1 MTREKGSRSFRWQ
14 FTTLCLGLLIPTLLF
29 VSVLLWRYAASERS
43 RVEDEAGALSRGLAV
58 TLDREINGVLTTLQ
72 ALATSPSLQSR
83 DFAAF
88 YRQVSDVRRLQGIHL
103 SLRDVDGHMVLSTRA
118 PLGTFV
124 PVPAMLAETDR
135 EVLRTGKATVSNVF
149 TSVTSGKPVFQIVS
163 APIEVDGKPSFLLAA
178 SLDLDYLVDAARR
191 EQLPAGWIGALVDR
205 NGIFAVRTEHQEDY
219 AGKPTSPDF
228 RARLLSDAGSYYGR
242 SSAGRDIL
250 AGYAHSQLT
259 GWTASASVGSDV
271 VDAPL
276 HRSLLILIGLGAG
289 LALIAT
295 GVALVVGRRID
306 KAVRRLSDAAEDIG
320 RGRPLEPFTTPIAEV
335 NQVGRALATAALQL
349 RDRARER
356 DEAEA
361 DLSAAKETAEKANLA
376 KSAFIANMS
385 HELRTPLS
393 AIIGYSEMMLE
404 ELEEDGDAAGL
415 TPDMRKIEGNAR
427 HLLGLINDVL
437 DLSKVES
444 GKMEV
449 FAETFGVEDLVR
461 GVASTVQTLVDRK
474 GNRLL
479 LEIGSGL
486 GAMHSDITKIRQVL
500 LNLLGN
506 AAKFTERGTITLEAW
521 RTSSAASGDVL
532 FRVSDTGIGMTRDQQ
547 ARLFQRFV
555 QADSSTTRK
564 FGGTGLGLSLTK
576 AFAEMLGGTVAVDS
590 ELGRGSSFTIT
601 LPATYVLAE
610 PDDTVPELGSE
621 TGEPHRDLVLVIDD
635 DEDQRTLMTR
645 FLHREGFQART
656 ARDGEAGLKLA
667 RALKPRAILLDV
679 MMPGIDGWSVLSALK
694 GDAELSDI
702 PVVMVTF
709 AEQRALAASLGATD
723 YVLKP
728 VRWERF
734 KSVMDRFRPPEQSVL
749 VIDDDEDT
757 RERLR
762 TLLERDG
769 WSVMEAGNGLE
780 GLDRLAEARPGVVLL
795 DLTMPVMDGFT
806 FLGEMRKAPG
816 CADIPVVVLT
826 ALDLT
831 REDRRRLRGA
841 SQILNKGEASL
852 RMIGDKLH
860 QLAAEQLHRA
870 KHPS

>member
-1 MTREKGSRSFRWQ
+1 MTRVKGSRSLKWQ

-29 VSVLLWRYAASERS
+29 VGVLLWRYAVSERS

-58 TLDREINGVLTTLQ
+58 TLDREINGVLATLQ

-103 SLRDVDGHMVLSTRA
+103 SLRDVDGHMVLSTRT
-118 PLGTFV
+118 PLGTVV
-124 PVPAMLAETDR
+124 PVPALLAETDR

-163 APIEVDGKPSFLLAA
+163 APIEIDGKPSFLLAA

-205 NGIFAVRTEHQEDY
+205 HGIFAVRTEHQEDY

-228 RARLLSDAGSYYGR
+228 RARLLSGAGSYYGR

-259 GWTASASVGSDV
+259 GWTATVSVGSDL

-276 HRSLLILIGLGAG
+276 YRSLLILISLGLG

-320 RGRPLEPFTTPIAEV
+320 RGRPMEPFTTPIAEV
-335 NQVGRALATAALQL
+335 NQVGRALATAASQL
-349 RDRARER
+349 RERARER

-361 DLSAAKETAEKANLA
+361 NLSAAKEAAEKANLA

-393 AIIGYSEMMLE
+393 AIIGYSEMLLE
-404 ELEEDGDAAGL
+404 GMEDDGDAAGL

-449 FAETFGVEDLVR
+449 FAETFEVEDLVR

-474 GNRLL
+474 GNRLIV
-479 LEIGSGL
+479 EIGSGL
-486 GAMHSDITKIRQVL
+486 GAMHSDVTKVRQIL

-506 AAKFTERGTITLEAW
+506 AAKFTERGTITLAAQREL
-521 RTSSAASGDVL
+521 SAANGDLV

-590 ELGRGSSFTIT
+590 ALGRGSSFTVV
-601 LPATYVLAE
+601 LPATHILAE
-610 PDDTVPELGSE
+610 PDETVSE
-621 TGEPHRDLVLVIDD
+621 VGPGEPHRDLVLVIDD

-656 ARDGEAGLKLA
+656 ARDGEAGLQLA
-667 RALKPRAILLDV
+667 RALKPHAILLDIL
-679 MMPGIDGWSVLSALK
+679 MPGIDGLSVLRALK

-709 AEQRALAASLGATD
+709 AEQRAVAASLGAAD

-734 KSVMDRFRPPEQSVL
+734 KSVMDRFRPPEQRCS
-749 VIDDDEDT
+749 
-757 RERLR
+757 
-762 TLLERDG
+762 
-769 WSVMEAGNGLE
+769 
-780 GLDRLAEARPGVVLL
+780 
-795 DLTMPVMDGFT
+795 
-806 FLGEMRKAPG
+806 
-816 CADIPVVVLT
+816 
-826 ALDLT
+826 
-831 REDRRRLRGA
+831 
-841 SQILNKGEASL
+841 
-852 RMIGDKLH
+852 
-860 QLAAEQLHRA
+860 
-870 KHPS
+870 

>member
-1 MTREKGSRSFRWQ
+1 MTRVRGSRSLKGQ

-29 VSVLLWRYAASERS
+29 VGVLLWRYAASERS

-72 ALATSPSLQSR
+72 ALATSPSLQAR
-83 DFAAF
+83 DFAGF
-88 YRQVSDVRRLQGIHL
+88 YKQLSDVRRLQGIHL
-103 SLRDVDGHMVLSTRA
+103 SLRDVDGNTVLTTRA

-124 PVPAMLAETDR
+124 PVPAQLAETDR
-135 EVLRTGKATVSNVF
+135 DVLRTGKATVSNVF
-149 TSVTSGKPVFQIVS
+149 TSATSGKPVFQIVS
-163 APIEVDGKPSFLLAA
+163 APIAFDGKPSFLLAA

-191 EQLPAGWIGALVDR
+191 EQLPAGWIGALIDR

-228 RARLLSDAGSYYGR
+228 RARLLSGAGSYYGR
-242 SSAGRDIL
+242 STAGRNIL

-259 GWTASASVGSDV
+259 GWTASASVGSNI

-276 HRSLLILIGLGAG
+276 HRSLLILVGLGFG
-289 LALIAT
+289 LGLIGT
-295 GVALVVGRRID
+295 GVALVVGRRVD
-306 KAVRRLSDAAEDIG
+306 KAMRRLSEAAEDIG

-335 NQVGRALATAALQL
+335 NQVGRALTTAALQL
-349 RDRARER
+349 HERACER

-361 DLSAAKETAEKANLA
+361 DLSAAKEAAEKANLA

-404 ELEEDGDAAGL
+404 EMEEDGDAAGL

-449 FAETFGVEDLVR
+449 FAEPFEVEDLVR

-474 GNRLL
+474 GNGLV

-486 GAMHSDITKIRQVL
+486 GVMHSDVTKIRQVL

-506 AAKFTERGTITLEAW
+506 AAKFTEGGTITL
-521 RTSSAASGDVL
+521 AASRRDSSSGGEIL
-532 FRVSDTGIGMTRDQQ
+532 FKVSDTGIGMTGDQQ
-547 ARLFQRFV
+547 ARLFQRFM

-576 AFAEMLGGTVAVDS
+576 ALAEMLGGTVTVES
-590 ELGRGSSFTIT
+590 ELGRGSSFAVS
-601 LPATYVLAE
+601 LPAVYVVLE
-610 PDDTVPELGSE
+610 PDETVPETGTE
-621 TGEPHRDLVLVIDD
+621 TGEAHRDLVLVIDD
-635 DEDQRTLMTR
+635 DDDQRTLMTR
-645 FLHREGFQART
+645 FLQREGFRART
-656 ARDGEAGLKLA
+656 ARDGEAGLTLA

-694 GDAELSDI
+694 KDDELSDI

-757 RERLR
+757 RKRLR
-762 TLLERDG
+762 ALLERDG
-769 WSVMEAGNGLE
+769 WSVMEAGDGRE
-780 GLDRLAEARPGVVLL
+780 GLDRLVEARPSVVLL
-795 DLTMPVMDGFT
+795 DLTMPVMDGYT

-831 REDRRRLRGA
+831 RDDRRRLRGA
-841 SQILNKGEASL
+841 SQILNKGEASM
-852 RMIGDKLH
+852 RMIGDRLRH
-860 QLAAEQLHRA
+860 LAEQFHQARHA
-870 KHPS
+870 S